1 MGKKS
6 KRLKK
11 SNIPKKS
18 KRTKKIKKSK
28 RKSKRKSKKRNTR
41 EPYIYC
47 GNNSLHPDVV
57 NGNAIIGTKFRCLK
71 KGYGAGF
78 YGEIDLNFLNDYEP
92 IDRRKIYC
100 GNRQEVPEGYDRQG
114 NLPSC
119 FQKGFA
125 TGKKERAVNGI

>member
-6 KRLKK
+6 NNRRK
-11 SNIPKKS
+11 KKS
-18 KRTKKIKKSK
+18 KKSKKKSK
-28 RKSKRKSKKRNTR
+28 KKKLVVRQ
-41 EPYIYC
+41 PYIYC

-57 NGNAIIGTKFRCLK
+57 NGNAVIGTKFRCLK

-100 GNRQEVPEGYDRQG
+100 GNREEIPEGYDRHG

-125 TGKKERAVNGI
+125 TGKRERAMRQI